1 MKLINSKYMTQEIYA
16 QKDANTSLLSTIQT
30 YIEDSNQSTQT
41 FVEEKQLKMKEDIL
55 NGVKKM
61 KEKDLDKEKELITKV
76 IKNTFQSSFKEEVHL
91 FSYLYLC

>member
-1 MKLINSKYMTQEIYA
+1 MKLNNSMTQEICA